1 MELFLDSCGSNRF
14 RPLSSFLAAD
24 RQITAATNTIALT
37 TWATPPNHQLHQNIP
52 PATIAAHSQAHITYT
67 SKVIYPS
74 ITPMKNSTSTSTSQ
88 AITMADSYRAC
99 LKLIRHSLTLS
110 LLRMAPHP
118 ATQSYWQICKCM
130 SQQRESECQG
140 WQRRSYRLNN
150 QPGQYITN
158 TINTRNFIE
167 SNDVMS
173 QAGREYNICNKTLHC
188 TISCRR

>member
-1 MELFLDSCGSNRF
+1 MSLLIDPIFNLHVELFLDSCGSNRF

-52 PATIAAHSQAHITYT
+52 PATIAAHSQAYITYT

-74 ITPMKNSTSTSTSQ
+74 ITPMKNSTSTSTSTSQ
-88 AITMADSYRAC
+88 AITMADSYRTC

-130 SQQRESECQG
+130 SQ
-140 WQRRSYRLNN
+140 
-150 QPGQYITN
+150 
-158 TINTRNFIE
+158 
-167 SNDVMS
+167 
-173 QAGREYNICNKTLHC
+173 
-188 TISCRR
+188 